1 MSVVEKGKRGKRV
14 RLAKRWLYTL
24 ASYVAVTKPPS
35 VLLLVFTALVP
46 MVIAA
51 GGQPIPTRPFLV
63 AIVAITLGCAGA
75 NALTCYIDRDID
87 ALMERTRKR
96 PIPAKGIYPPEKA
109 LYWGLL
115 LTLLSLIMAWKTN
128 FLSFVCIAVGLL
140 DNVLVYS
147 LLTKRRSPLNV
158 IWGGFSGGLPALFGW
173 AAVSNEVSFTALFI
187 AALVVLW
194 IPNHIW
200 NLAIFYS
207 DDYRKVKVPMLPA
220 LFDLTRT
227 LRCIAATVLLM
238 YLTSIGLYFV
248 GGFGRLYLGVALT
261 SGLLI
266 SVGNM
271 YLFFRPSRRNA
282 WLMFKLSSPYLF
294 VLFAGMMADVWLR

>member
-1 MSVVEKGKRGKRV
+1 MSAIEADKRGEKAG
-14 RLAKRWLYTL
+14 LARRWLYIL

-35 VLLLVFTALVP
+35 VLLLVFTALAT

-51 GGQPIPTRPFLV
+51 GGKTIPPRLFLV
-63 AIVAITLGCAGA
+63 AMVAITLGCAGA
-75 NALTCYIDRDID
+75 NTLTCYIDRDID
-87 ALMERTRKR
+87 VLMERTRKR
-96 PIPAKGIYPPEKA
+96 PIPARRIYPPEKA

-115 LTLLSLIMAWKTN
+115 LSLLSLILAWTIN
-128 FLSFVCIAVGLL
+128 FLSLVCIALGLL
-140 DNVLVYS
+140 DNVVVYS

-173 AAVSNEVSFTALFI
+173 VAVSNTISFTALFI

-207 DDYRKVKVPMLPA
+207 DDYKKVKVPMLPTI
-220 LFDLTRT
+220 FDLTRT

-238 YLTSIGLYFV
+238 YLASIGLYFV
-248 GGFGRLYLGVALT
+248 GGFGWLYLGVALAF
-261 SGLLI
+261 GLLI
-266 SVGNM
+266 SVGNL
-271 YLFFRPSRRNA
+271 YLFFKPSRKNA

>member
-1 MSVVEKGKRGKRV
+1 MGVIETDKRGGAGLARR
-14 RLAKRWLYTL
+14 RLHTL
-24 ASYVAVTKPPS
+24 TSYVAVTKPAS
-35 VLLLVFTALVP
+35 VLLLVFTALAT

-51 GGQPIPTRPFLV
+51 GGQPIPPRLFLV
-63 AIVAITLGCAGA
+63 AIVTITLGCAGA
-75 NALTCYIDRDID
+75 NTLTCYIDRDID

-96 PIPAKGIYPPEKA
+96 PIPAKRIYPPEKA

-115 LTLLSLIMAWKTN
+115 LTLLSLILAWTIGFFS
-128 FLSFVCIAVGLL
+128 FLCIALGLL
-140 DNVLVYS
+140 DNIVVYS

-173 AAVSNEVSFTALFI
+173 VAVNNRISLTALFI

-200 NLAIFYS
+200 NLAIFYG

-220 LFDLTRT
+220 VFDLTRT

-238 YLTSIGLYFV
+238 YLASIGLYFV
-248 GGFGRLYLGVALT
+248 GGFGWLYLGVALAF
-261 SGLLI
+261 GFFI
-266 SVGNM
+266 SMGN
-271 YLFFRPSRRNA
+271 LDLVFRPSRRKA

>member
-1 MSVVEKGKRGKRV
+1 MSVIETDKREEKAGLARRG
-14 RLAKRWLYTL
+14 LYTL

-51 GGQPIPTRPFLV
+51 GGQPIPVRLFVV
-63 AIVAITLGCAGA
+63 AVVAITLGCAGA
-75 NALTCYIDRDID
+75 NTLTCYIDRDID
-87 ALMERTRKR
+87 AVMERTRKR
-96 PIPAKGIYPPEKA
+96 PIPSKRIYPPQKA

-115 LTLLSLIMAWKTN
+115 LTLLSLILAWTIN
-128 FLSFVCIAVGLL
+128 FLSFVCVALGFL
-140 DNVLVYS
+140 DNVIVYS

-173 AAVSNEVSFTALFI
+173 AAVKNEISLTALFI

-207 DDYRKVKVPMLPA
+207 DDYKKVKVPMLPA
-220 LFDLTRT
+220 VFDLTRT

-238 YLTSIGLYFV
+238 YLASIGLYFV
-248 GGFGRLYLGVALT
+248 GGFGWPYLVVALV

-266 SVGNM
+266 SVGNL

-282 WLMFKLSSPYLF
+282 WVLFKLSSPYLF

>member
-1 MSVVEKGKRGKRV
+1 MEVIETDPREQKAGLVQ
-14 RLAKRWLYTL
+14 RWLYTL
-24 ASYVAVTKPPS
+24 ASYVTVTKPPS

-46 MVIAA
+46 MVVAA
-51 GGQPIPTRPFLV
+51 GGQPIPLRLFLV

-75 NALTCYIDRDID
+75 NTLTCYIDRDID

-96 PIPAKGIYPPEKA
+96 PIPSKRIYPPERA

-115 LTLLSLIMAWKTN
+115 LSLLSLILAWTIN
-128 FLSFVCIAVGLL
+128 FLSFVCMALGLL
-140 DNVLVYS
+140 DNVVAYS
-147 LLTKRRSPLNV
+147 LLTKRRSPLNI

-173 AAVSNEVSFTALFI
+173 AAVNNEISLTALFI

-207 DDYRKVKVPMLPA
+207 DDYKRVKVPMLPA
-220 LFDLTRT
+220 VFDLTRT
-227 LRCIAATVLLM
+227 LRCIVATVLLM
-238 YLTSIGLYFV
+238 YLASIGLYFV
-248 GGFGRLYLGVALT
+248 GGFGQLYLGLALVF
-261 SGLLI
+261 GLLI
-266 SVGNM
+266 SAGNM
-271 YLFFRPSRRNA
+271 VLFFRPSRRNA

>member
-1 MSVVEKGKRGKRV
+1 MSVIETDKREKKAGLV
-14 RLAKRWLYTL
+14 QRWLYTL
-24 ASYVAVTKPPS
+24 ASYIAVTKPPS
-35 VLLLVFTALVP
+35 VLLLAFTALVP

-51 GGQPIPTRPFLV
+51 EGQPIPTRFFLV

-75 NALTCYIDRDID
+75 NTLTCYIDRDID

-96 PIPAKGIYPPEKA
+96 PIPAKRIYPPEKA

-115 LTLLSLIMAWKTN
+115 LVLLSLTLAWTIN
-128 FLSFVCIAVGLL
+128 FLSFVCIALGLL
-140 DNVLVYS
+140 DNVIVYS
-147 LLTKRRSPLNV
+147 LLTKRHSPLNI

-173 AAVSNEVSFTALFI
+173 TAVSNEISLTALFI

-207 DDYRKVKVPMLPA
+207 DDYKKVKVPMLPA
-220 LFDLTRT
+220 VFDLTRT
-227 LRCIAATVLLM
+227 LRCMAATVILM
-238 YLTSIGLYFV
+238 YLASIVLYFV
-248 GGFGRLYLGVALT
+248 GGFGWLYLSVALVF
-261 SGLLI
+261 GFFI
-266 SVGNM
+266 SVGNV

>member
-1 MSVVEKGKRGKRV
+1 VSMIETDRRGKEAG
-14 RLAKRWLYTL
+14 LARRGLYAL
-24 ASYVAVTKPPS
+24 ASYLAVTKPAS
-35 VLLLVFTALVP
+35 VSLLVFTALVP

-51 GGQPIPTRPFLV
+51 GGKPVPMRLFLV

-75 NALTCYIDRDID
+75 NTLTCYIDRDID

-96 PIPAKGIYPPEKA
+96 PIPARRIYPPEKA

-115 LTLLSLIMAWKTN
+115 LTLLSFILAWTIN
-128 FLSFVCIAVGLL
+128 LLSFVSIALGLL
-140 DNVLVYS
+140 DNVVVYS

-173 AAVSNEVSFTALFI
+173 VAVNNEISFTALFI

-200 NLAIFYS
+200 NLAIFYG
-207 DDYRKVKVPMLPA
+207 DDYKKVKVPMLPA
-220 LFDLTRT
+220 VFDLTRT

-238 YLTSIGLYFV
+238 YLASIGLYFV
-248 GGFGRLYLGVALT
+248 GGFGWLYLSVALT
-261 SGLLI
+261 LGFFI

-271 YLFFRPSRRNA
+271 YLVFRPSRRNA
-282 WLMFKLSSPYLF
+282 WLMFKVSSPYLF
-294 VLFAGMMADVWLR
+294 VLFAGMIADVWLR